1 MSLLGELATS
11 LGGSWAGKITEMAA
25 NEDVG
30 VSGSERLIDH
40 LVIGGLKSYAAEPTR
55 VELAPLT
62 LVFGPNSAGK
72 SSLLSTLTLLRQ
84 TVVSDKPYQLRTRG
98 DLADVGSFRL
108 AVHRH
113 DPSTRITLGIGFT
126 APRPSAH
133 TWLPPTVVR
142 EMSFGFGWDLR
153 TERPGNTVVGIDI
166 DGIGTQMFVDADG
179 VVVPG
184 SEPDPEWDD
193 FLASLAIARQVL
205 DPISPMPNSPVL
217 RHADDANPMGA
228 LANGDPVA
236 GARLGLGV
244 QLKSEMTDVLSR
256 IAYLGPIRAR
266 PERSA
271 SLSTTAYH
279 YVGPEGEYTTEVLV
293 DNPGLVESVNGWFD
307 RMGIGYQIR
316 IVTPSSAEVSVT
328 AGDFAVLGLIDVRED
343 PPSLVSSRAVGY
355 GISQITPIVVQSLLS
370 EHGMLMIEQPEVH
383 IHPRLQAQ
391 VADLLIHTVKERHN
405 QVLVET
411 HSEHLVLRILRR
423 IREGEL
429 APEDVSILYV
439 DLLADGAAHVRR
451 LDVDSDGELI
461 DGWPG
466 GFFDERLEEV
476 LGRRW

>member
-1 MSLLGELATS
+1 MTADQADNDI
-11 LGGSWAGKITEMAA
+11 GSK
-25 NEDVG
+25 
-30 VSGSERLIDH
+30 RLIDH
-40 LVIGGLKSYAAEPTR
+40 IVIGGLKSYAAEPTR

-84 TVVSDKPYQLRTRG
+84 TVVSDKPFQLRTRG

-108 AVHRH
+108 AVHQH
-113 DPSTRITLGIGFT
+113 DPSTRITLGIGFR
-126 APRPSAH
+126 APRPTAH
-133 TWLPPTVVR
+133 TWLPPHVVR
-142 EMSFGFGWDLR
+142 EMWFGFGLD
-153 TERPGNTVVGIDI
+153 EDANRPGDTIVGIDI
-166 DGIGTQMFVDADG
+166 DGIGTQMMVDADG
-179 VVVPG
+179 VVAADNA
-184 SEPDPEWDD
+184 PDPQWDD

-205 DPISPMPNSPVL
+205 DPVTPIPDSPVL

-228 LANGDPVA
+228 LASGDPIA

-293 DNPGLVESVNGWFD
+293 DNPGLVESVNSWFD

-316 IVTPSSAEVSVT
+316 ILTPSSTDVSVT
-328 AGDFAVLGLIDVRED
+328 AGDFAVLGLIDVRDD

-370 EHGMLMIEQPEVH
+370 ENGMLIIEQPEVH

-391 VADLLIHTVKERHN
+391 VADLLIHSVKTRNN
-405 QVLVET
+405 QILVET
-411 HSEHLVLRILRR
+411 HSEHLVLRVLRR
-423 IREGEL
+423 IREGDL
-429 APEDVSILYV
+429 APDDVSILYV

-451 LDVDSDGELI
+451 LDVDADGELI

-476 LGRRW
+476 LGQRW

>member
-1 MSLLGELATS
+1 MSG
-11 LGGSWAGKITEMAA
+11 MAA
-25 NEDVG
+25 KSAGPEETSDPAG
-30 VSGSERLIDH
+30 DSEPSARLIDH
-40 LVIGGLKSYAAEPTR
+40 LVIGGLKSYGPDPEK

-84 TVVSDKPYQLRTRG
+84 TVVSDKPFQLRTRG
-98 DLADVGSFRL
+98 DLVDVGSFRL
-108 AVHRH
+108 AVHQH
-113 DPSTRITLGIGFT
+113 EPATRITLGIGFP
-126 APRPSAH
+126 APRPTAAS
-133 TWLPPTVVR
+133 WLAPSVVR
-142 EMSFGFGWDLR
+142 EMSFGFSWDEAA
-153 TERPGNTVVGIDI
+153 ERPGNTVVGIDL
-166 DGIGTQMFVDADG
+166 DGIGTEMQVDADG

-205 DPISPMPNSPVL
+205 NPVVPIPDSPIL
-217 RHADDANPMGA
+217 RLADDANPMGA
-228 LANGDPVA
+228 LGSGDPVA

-244 QLKSEMTDVLSR
+244 QLRSEMTDVLSR

-293 DNPGLVESVNGWFD
+293 DNPGLVESVNAWFE
-307 RMGIGYQIR
+307 RLGIGYQIR
-316 IVTPSSAEVSVT
+316 IVTPTSDEVSVT

-355 GISQITPIVVQSLLS
+355 GISQITPIVVQALLS
-370 EHGMLMIEQPEVH
+370 QDGMLLIEQPEVH

-391 VADLLIHTVKERHN
+391 VADLLIHTVKERRN

-451 LDVDSDGELI
+451 LDVDADGELI

-476 LGRRW
+476 LGQRW

>member
-1 MSLLGELATS
+1 MSQSPENATP
-11 LGGSWAGKITEMAA
+11 LPRQPR
-25 NEDVG
+25 
-30 VSGSERLIDH
+30 RLVDH
-40 LVIGGLKSYAAEPTR
+40 LVVGGLKSYAQPATS

-84 TVVSDKPYQLRTRG
+84 TIVSDKPFHLRTRG
-98 DLADVGSFRL
+98 DLVDVGSFRL
-108 AVHRH
+108 AVHQH

-126 APRPSAH
+126 APRPQAH
-133 TWLPPTVVR
+133 SWLPPEVVR
-142 EMSFGFGWDLR
+142 ELSFGYSWDVK
-153 TERPGNTVVGIDI
+153 TERPGDTLFGIDL
-166 DGIGTQMFVDADG
+166 DGIGTELLVDEDG
-179 VVVPG
+179 VSLANNPRDDQW
-184 SEPDPEWDD
+184 ED
-193 FLASLAIARQVL
+193 FLSSLAIARQVL
-205 DPISPMPNSPVL
+205 DPISTMPTTPVL
-217 RHADDANPMGA
+217 RQMDDADPAGA
-228 LANGDPVA
+228 LASGDLVA
-236 GARLGLGV
+236 AARLGLGV
-244 QLKSEMTDVLSR
+244 QLKSELAAVLSK

-279 YVGPEGEYTTEVLV
+279 YVGPEGEYTTEVLA
-293 DNPGLVESVNGWFD
+293 DNPGLVEDVNEWFD
-307 RMGIGYQIR
+307 RMGIGYHIH

-328 AGDFAVLGLIDVRED
+328 AGDFAVLGLIDVREN

-370 EHGMLMIEQPEVH
+370 ESGMLLIEQPEVH

-391 VADLLIHTVKERHN
+391 VADLLIHSVTSRAN

-423 IREGEL
+423 IREGVL
-429 APEDVSILYV
+429 DPSDVAILYV